1 MYRNLNRRNEL
12 LIQIDTPELKKRL
25 LKHMEIYLKDN
36 TNRRVIL
43 PKYKYE
49 ELKPSK
55 KESAFNAQEAFW
67 KEAKRMALN

>member
-1 MYRNLNRRNEL
+1 M
-12 LIQIDTPELKKRL
+12 D
-25 LKHMEIYLKDN
+25 IYLKDN

-49 ELKPSK
+49 ELKPAK
-55 KESAFNAQEAFW
+55 KEEAFNAQEAFW